1 MQIKLFCAKTQRIKV
16 SKSLLISV
24 LRFVYILAI
33 TIYKSVIK
41 INKLAFVLINYLIIL
56 DVSDFVI
63 DSS

>member
-33 TIYKSVIK
+33 TTYKSVIK

>member
-24 LRFVYILAI
+24 LRFVYILDI

>member
-41 INKLAFVLINYLIIL
+41 INKLAFVLINYLITL